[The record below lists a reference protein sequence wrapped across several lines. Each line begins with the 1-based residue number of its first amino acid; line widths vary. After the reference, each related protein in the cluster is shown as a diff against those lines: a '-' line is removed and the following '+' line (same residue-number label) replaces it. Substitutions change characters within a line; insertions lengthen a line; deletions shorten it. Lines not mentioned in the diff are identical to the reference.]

1 MDDIDM
7 VRTHARAARFALP
20 TLRLYGSAGSLPL
33 RLARIFAPARS
44 AALAAAG
51 SAPRQGG
58 ALWAIHR
65 GPGAAPGRPR
75 PAPTAPPEAGG
86 RWLLGGSLADE
97 QLVAYRPQH
106 GSQHVPRQMLVGP
119 DLGADLV
126 EP

>member
-51 SAPRQGG
+51 WAGAAVRPVGTLLAIVGG
-58 ALWAIHR
+58 PA
-65 GPGAAPGRPR
+65 AAPGRPAR
-75 PAPTAPPEAGG
+75 PSKASWEPRAGFCRGARCAPGAGSSAGG
-86 RWLLGGSLADE
+86 SA
-97 QLVAYRPQH
+97 A
-106 GSQHVPRQMLVGP
+106 
-119 DLGADLV
+119 AA
-126 EP
+126 